1 MFMSI
6 NAFSSNGQDVL
17 LGQFTFPLNY
27 ALAAWLILSVILLGM
42 VSAFGTFFWVL
53 GLAACLIAIH
63 ALFYDDNRTSATSAT
78 LQEMEAG
85 DS

>member
-1 MFMSI
+1 MTI

-17 LGQFTFPLNY
+17 LGQLSFPLNY
-27 ALAAWLILSVILLGM
+27 ALGAWLVLSIILLGM

-53 GLAACLIAIH
+53 GLAACLILIH
-63 ALFYDDNRTSATSAT
+63 AFLYDDNRTSSTSAT

>member
-1 MFMSI
+1 MSI
-6 NAFSSNGQDVL
+6 NAFSSNGQDVIA
-17 LGQFTFPLNY
+17 GQLSFPLSY
-27 ALAAWLILSVILLGM
+27 ALAVWLVLSIILLGM

-53 GLAACLIAIH
+53 GLSATLIFIH
-63 ALFYDDNRTSATSAT
+63 AFFYDDNRTSATSAT